1 MPWEQTS
8 AMDERVQFIADWLSG
23 DYFKIE
29 LCTAYGISR
38 PTADKWI
45 RRYQEDRVK
54 GLEELSR
61 APYSHPN
68 ATHEEVREQIIQ
80 GKLDHQ
86 NWGTKKVMDYLRE
99 NYPLLDWP
107 ADSTAG
113 EILKRAGLV
122 KPRHYHSRVA
132 PYSEPFGT
140 CQGPI
145 RSGVRTSREIF
156 FWATV
161 GVVTRSR
168 SATTSLVICF
178 CVVPWSTPA
187 TRRSD
192 PGWSGRFGN
201 MGCLR
206 RFVAITGCRLLLWHW
221 AASASSRSGGF
232 SSGSGRSALS
242 PVSQAKTD
250 ATNGCTER
258 SSTMLHHKRPSN
270 ASNTVSICFWR
281 NTIGNVRMKR
291 WEEKRPPVCIVS
303 LHAATRLNSR
313 PSTTTRDYR

>member
-1 MPWEQTS
+1 M
-8 AMDERVQFIADWLSG
+8 
-23 DYFKIE
+23 DYFVRTT
-29 LCTAYGISR
+29 LCWIGQRIPPPVRSSGVQAWSSPVTTAAEWLLTVNRLG
-38 PTADKWI
+38 PAK
-45 RRYQEDRVK
+45 DR
-54 GLEELSR
+54 
-61 APYSHPN
+61 
-68 ATHEEVREQIIQ
+68 
-80 GKLDHQ
+80 
-86 NWGTKKVMDYLRE
+86 
-99 NYPLLDWP
+99 
-107 ADSTAG
+107 
-113 EILKRAGLV
+113 
-122 KPRHYHSRVA
+122 
-132 PYSEPFGT
+132 
-140 CQGPI
+140 I

-168 SATTSLVICF
+168 SATTSLAICF

-242 PVSQAKTD
+242 PLSQAKTD

-258 SSTMLHHKRPSN
+258 SSTMLHHKKDP
-270 ASNTVSICFWR
+270 
-281 NTIGNVRMKR
+281 
-291 WEEKRPPVCIVS
+291 
-303 LHAATRLNSR
+303 ATPATLFRSVFGGIQLA
-313 PSTTTRDYR
+313 TFA